1 MCSDQLDLR
10 FHHGIENA
18 DPVPAARA
26 CSCVCRLD
34 SFILQHVLAMERH
47 RDAAAAGYAFDWVY
61 SHCYII
67 AEFKPALIH
76 AAVCCCPLRENIM
89 RVVAMDISKFHFRQ
103 DSGCVFII

>member
-1 MCSDQLDLR
+1 MCSDPLDLR
-10 FHHGIENA
+10 FHHCIENA

-34 SFILQHVLAMERH
+34 SFILQHFLAMERY

-89 RVVAMDISKFHFRQ
+89 RVVAMDISKFHLR
-103 DSGCVFII
+103 